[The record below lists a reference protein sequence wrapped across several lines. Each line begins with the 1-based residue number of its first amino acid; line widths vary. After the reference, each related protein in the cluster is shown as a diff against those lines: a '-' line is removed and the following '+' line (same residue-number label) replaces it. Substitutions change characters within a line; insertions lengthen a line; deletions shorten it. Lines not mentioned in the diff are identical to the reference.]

1 MGGAPSQ
8 SEKRWVDFNRDVPP
22 LLLLAAAVEGRQVG
36 TRVGGLACRQQ
47 VLGP

>member
-1 MGGAPSQ
+1 MGGATSQ

-36 TRVGGLACRQQ
+36 ARVGGLASRQQ